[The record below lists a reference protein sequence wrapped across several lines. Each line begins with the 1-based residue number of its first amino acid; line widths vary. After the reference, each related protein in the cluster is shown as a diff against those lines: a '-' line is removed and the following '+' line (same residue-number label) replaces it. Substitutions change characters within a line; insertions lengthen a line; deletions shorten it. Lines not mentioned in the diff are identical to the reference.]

1 MPSCR
6 LQIEI
11 WDRLIVAKAFRSI
24 KIKKEFA
31 RRGILRSG
39 QLDAVSY
46 RLLMPLSSV
55 DIIDPIGQYF
65 VSERKIVESVTE
77 ERVIDALRK
86 VEDPE
91 LHRDIVSLGMVKNLA
106 VAQGNVRF
114 TVELT
119 TPACPLRETIEND
132 CRKALSGIAGVGSL
146 EINFGAQVRGSK
158 AGAGQTDL
166 LPTVKNVVLVAAG
179 KGGVGK
185 STVAANLAVA
195 LKMHGAATGLLDAD
209 IYGPSVPMIMG
220 VKGEPNKIEIDGAH
234 KIQPALAHGL
244 PVMSIGFFLD
254 PDQAVIW
261 RGPMLGKALHQ
272 LMADVHWGELDYLVV
287 DMPPGTGDVQITFSQ
302 QLKVSG
308 ALLVATPQ
316 NVALADVVRA
326 KSMFDKVNIPILG
339 IVENMSYFVCDGCG
353 KKHEIFSRGGARR
366 AAERFNIPYL
376 GEIPI
381 TPALREGGDN
391 GVPSLVQDPR
401 SEVSKCFL
409 EIAAKLA
416 GQLSIASEQAKKTQS
431 LKIVSS

>member
-1 MPSCR
+1 MENLTQER
-6 LQIEI
+6 
-11 WDRLIVAKAFRSI
+11 
-24 KIKKEFA
+24 
-31 RRGILRSG
+31 IL
-39 QLDAVSY
+39 
-46 RLLMPLSSV
+46 
-55 DIIDPIGQYF
+55 
-65 VSERKIVESVTE
+65 
-77 ERVIDALRK
+77 DALRK
-86 VEDPE
+86 VQDPE

-106 VAQGNVRF
+106 VANGDVSF

-119 TPACPLRETIEND
+119 TPACPLRETIDTD
-132 CRKALSGIAGVGSL
+132 CKKALSEIGGVGSVQ
-146 EINFGAQVRGSK
+146 INFGAQVRGSK

-209 IYGPSVPMIMG
+209 IYGPSVPIIMG
-220 VKGEPNKIEIDGAH
+220 VKGEPKQVDVNGSHKIE
-234 KIQPALAHGL
+234 PAMAHGL

-272 LMADVHWGELDYLVV
+272 LMADVHWGDLDYLVV

-316 NVALADVVRA
+316 DVALADVIRA
-326 KSMFDKVNIPILG
+326 KSMFDKVMIPIVG
-339 IVENMSYFVCDGCG
+339 IIENMSYFVCDGCG
-353 KKHEIFSRGGARR
+353 KKHEIFSRGGAQR

-381 TPALREGGDN
+381 TPALREGGDK
-391 GVPSLVQDPR
+391 GVPILIQDPKC
-401 SEVSKCFL
+401 EVSKSFL
-409 EIAAKLA
+409 EIAARLA
-416 GQLSIASEQAKKTQS
+416 GQLSIASERARGSRGPT
-431 LKIVSS
+431 IITT

>member
-1 MPSCR
+1 VEALNQEQV
-6 LQIEI
+6 LQ
-11 WDRLIVAKAFRSI
+11 
-24 KIKKEFA
+24 
-31 RRGILRSG
+31 
-39 QLDAVSY
+39 
-46 RLLMPLSSV
+46 
-55 DIIDPIGQYF
+55 
-65 VSERKIVESVTE
+65 
-77 ERVIDALRK
+77 ALRK
-86 VEDPE
+86 VQDPE

-106 VAQGNVRF
+106 IADGKVRF

-119 TPACPLRETIEND
+119 TPACPLRETIESD
-132 CRKALSGIAGVGSL
+132 CKKALAEVAGIQAL

-209 IYGPSVPMIMG
+209 IYGPSVPIVMG
-220 VKGEPNKIEIDGAH
+220 IKGEPTKIDVGGVQ
-234 KIQPALAHGL
+234 KIAPTLAHGV

-254 PDQAVIW
+254 ADQAVIW

-272 LMADVHWGELDYLVV
+272 LMADVHWGDLDYLVV

-326 KSMFDKVNIPILG
+326 KSMFDKVMIPIVG
-339 IVENMSYFVCDGCG
+339 MIENMSYFICDGCG
-353 KKHEIFSRGGARR
+353 KEHDIFSRGGARR

-381 TPALREGGDN
+381 TPALREGGDA
-391 GVPSLVQDPR
+391 GVPILIQDPN
-401 SEVSKCFL
+401 SEVSKRFL
-409 EIAAKLA
+409 EIAGKLA
-416 GQLSIASEQAKKTQS
+416 GQLSIASERAQKVQG

>member
-1 MPSCR
+1 MNA
-6 LQIEI
+6 LNQ
-11 WDRLIVAKAFRSI
+11 D
-24 KIKKEFA
+24 
-31 RRGILRSG
+31 
-39 QLDAVSY
+39 Q
-46 RLLMPLSSV
+46 
-55 DIIDPIGQYF
+55 
-65 VSERKIVESVTE
+65 IVE
-77 ERVIDALRK
+77 ALRH
-86 VEDPE
+86 VQDPE
-91 LHRDIVSLGMVKNLA
+91 LHRDIVSLGMVKELA
-106 VAQGNVRF
+106 IADGKVSF

-119 TPACPLRETIEND
+119 TPACPLRETIETD
-132 CRKALSGIAGVGSL
+132 CKKALASIPGITKL

-209 IYGPSVPMIMG
+209 IYGPSVPILMG
-220 VKGEPNKIEIDGAH
+220 VKGEPRKIEVDGVQ
-234 KIQPALAHGL
+234 KIEPTFAHGV

-254 PDQAVIW
+254 SEQAVIW

-316 NVALADVVRA
+316 QVALADVVRA
-326 KSMFDKVNIPILG
+326 KSMFDKVMIPIVG
-339 IVENMSYFVCDGCG
+339 IIENMSYFICDGCG
-353 KKHEIFSRGGARR
+353 KEHDIFSRGGAQR
-366 AAERFNIPYL
+366 AAERFKIPYL

-381 TPALREGGDN
+381 TPALREGGDD
-391 GVPSLVQDPR
+391 GVPILIQDPN

-416 GQLSIASEQAKKTQS
+416 GQLSIASERANRTQG

>member
-1 MPSCR
+1 MEN
-6 LQIEI
+6 LTQE
-11 WDRLIVAKAFRSI
+11 
-24 KIKKEFA
+24 
-31 RRGILRSG
+31 
-39 QLDAVSY
+39 Q
-46 RLLMPLSSV
+46 
-55 DIIDPIGQYF
+55 
-65 VSERKIVESVTE
+65 
-77 ERVIDALRK
+77 VIDALRK
-86 VEDPE
+86 VQDPE

-106 VAQGNVRF
+106 IDQGLVRF

-119 TPACPLRETIEND
+119 TPACPLRETIETD
-132 CRKALSGIAGVGSL
+132 CKKTLGDVAGVRGV

-195 LKMHGAATGLLDAD
+195 LKIHGAATGLLDAD
-209 IYGPSVPMIMG
+209 IYGPSVPIIMG
-220 VKGEPNKIEIDGAH
+220 VKGEPKQIEVGGVRKIE
-234 KIQPALAHGL
+234 PAMAHGL

-272 LMADVHWGELDYLVV
+272 LMADVHWGDLDYLVV

-316 NVALADVVRA
+316 IVALADVVRA
-326 KSMFDKVNIPILG
+326 KSMFDKVNIPIVG

-353 KKHEIFSRGGARR
+353 KRHEIFSRGGVRETAS
-366 AAERFNIPYL
+366 RFNIPYL

-391 GVPSLVQDPR
+391 GIPSLVQDPA

-409 EIAAKLA
+409 DIAAKLA
-416 GQLSIASEQAKKTQS
+416 GQLSIASEQAKKIQG

>member
-1 MPSCR
+1 MEH
-6 LQIEI
+6 L
-11 WDRLIVAKAFRSI
+11 
-24 KIKKEFA
+24 
-31 RRGILRSG
+31 
-39 QLDAVSY
+39 
-46 RLLMPLSSV
+46 
-55 DIIDPIGQYF
+55 
-65 VSERKIVESVTE
+65 TE
-77 ERVIDALRK
+77 ERILDALRG
-86 VEDPE
+86 VQDPE
-91 LHRDIVSLGMVKNLA
+91 IHRDIVSLGMVKNLT
-106 VAQGNVRF
+106 VDHGQVTF

-119 TPACPLRETIEND
+119 TPACPLRETIEHD
-132 CRKALSGIAGVGSL
+132 CKQALAQVPGVNGLAIS
-146 EINFGAQVRGSK
+146 FGAQVRGSK

-209 IYGPSVPMIMG
+209 IYGPSVPIIMG
-220 VKGEPNKIEIDGAH
+220 VKGEPRKIEVDGGY
-234 KIQPALAHGL
+234 KIEPTMAHGV

-316 NVALADVVRA
+316 HVALADVIRA
-326 KSMFDKVNIPILG
+326 KSMFDKVMIPIVG
-339 IVENMSYFVCDGCG
+339 IVENMSYFICDGCG
-353 KKHEIFSRGGARR
+353 KSHEIFSRGGARR
-366 AAERFNIPYL
+366 AAERFQIPYL

-381 TPALREGGDN
+381 TPALREGGDK
-391 GVPSLVQDPR
+391 GVPILIQDPK
-401 SEVSKCFL
+401 SEVSKSFL
-409 EIAAKLA
+409 EIAARLA
-416 GQLSIASEQAKKTQS
+416 GQLSIASERAKKVQD

>member
-1 MPSCR
+1 MH
-6 LQIEI
+6 LG
-11 WDRLIVAKAFRSI
+11 A
-24 KIKKEFA
+24 
-31 RRGILRSG
+31 
-39 QLDAVSY
+39 
-46 RLLMPLSSV
+46 V
-55 DIIDPIGQYF
+55 DIVDLISQYF
-65 VSERKIVESVTE
+65 FIERTIVETLSE
-77 ERVIDALRK
+77 ERVLEALRK
-86 VEDPE
+86 VQDPE

-106 VAQGNVRF
+106 VAQGKVRF

-119 TPACPLRETIEND
+119 TPACPLRETIETD
-132 CRKALSGIAGVGSL
+132 CKKALAQLGGISAL
-146 EINFGAQVRGSK
+146 EIEFGAQVRGSK

-209 IYGPSVPMIMG
+209 IYGPSVPIMMG
-220 VKGEPNKIEIDGAH
+220 VKGEPEKLEVDGAA
-234 KIQPALAHGL
+234 KIKPAFAHGL

-316 NVALADVVRA
+316 AVALADVVRA
-326 KSMFDKVNIPILG
+326 KSMFDKVMIPIVG
-339 IVENMSYFVCDGCG
+339 IVENMSYFICDGCG
-353 KKHEIFSRGGARR
+353 KEHDIFSRGGVQR
-366 AAERFNIPYL
+366 AAQRYQIPYL

-391 GVPSLVQDPR
+391 GVPILIQDPK
-401 SEVSKCFL
+401 SPVSKIFL

-416 GQLSIASEQAKKTQS
+416 GQLSIASERARKGGPAIITT
-431 LKIVSS
+431 

>member
-1 MPSCR
+1 VNA
-6 LQIEI
+6 LNQ
-11 WDRLIVAKAFRSI
+11 D
-24 KIKKEFA
+24 
-31 RRGILRSG
+31 
-39 QLDAVSY
+39 Q
-46 RLLMPLSSV
+46 
-55 DIIDPIGQYF
+55 
-65 VSERKIVESVTE
+65 IVE
-77 ERVIDALRK
+77 ALRH
-86 VEDPE
+86 VQDPE
-91 LHRDIVSLGMVKNLA
+91 LHRDIVSLGMVKELA
-106 VAQGNVRF
+106 VADGKVSF

-119 TPACPLRETIEND
+119 TPACPLRETIETD
-132 CRKALSGIAGVGSL
+132 CKKALASIPGITKL

-209 IYGPSVPMIMG
+209 IYGPSVPILMG
-220 VKGEPNKIEIDGAH
+220 VKGEPRKIEVDGVQ
-234 KIQPALAHGL
+234 KIEPTFAHGV

-254 PDQAVIW
+254 SEQAVIW

-316 NVALADVVRA
+316 QVALADVVRA
-326 KSMFDKVNIPILG
+326 KSMFDKVMIPIVGL
-339 IVENMSYFVCDGCG
+339 IENMSYFICDGCG
-353 KKHEIFSRGGARR
+353 KEHDIFSRGGAQR
-366 AAERFNIPYL
+366 AAERFKIPYL

-381 TPALREGGDN
+381 TPALREGGDA
-391 GVPSLVQDPR
+391 GVPILIQDPN

-416 GQLSIASEQAKKTQS
+416 GQLSIASERANRMQG

>member
-1 MPSCR
+1 
-6 LQIEI
+6 
-11 WDRLIVAKAFRSI
+11 
-24 KIKKEFA
+24 
-31 RRGILRSG
+31 
-39 QLDAVSY
+39 
-46 RLLMPLSSV
+46 
-55 DIIDPIGQYF
+55 
-65 VSERKIVESVTE
+65 VETVTE
-77 ERVIDALRK
+77 EKIFAALSK
-86 VEDPE
+86 VQDPE

-106 VAQGNVRF
+106 VANGKVGF

-132 CRKALSGIAGVGSL
+132 CKKVLSEVPGITGL

-195 LKMHGAATGLLDAD
+195 LKMHGATTGLLDAD

-220 VKGEPNKIEIDGAH
+220 VKGEPKKIDVNGGQ
-234 KIQPALAHGL
+234 KIAPAVAHGV

-261 RGPMLGKALHQ
+261 RGPMLSKALHQ

-316 NVALADVVRA
+316 AVALADVVRA
-326 KSMFDKVNIPILG
+326 KSMFDKVMIPIVG
-339 IVENMSYFVCDGCG
+339 IVENMSYFICDGCG
-353 KKHEIFSRGGARR
+353 KEHDIFSRGGAQR
-366 AAERFNIPYL
+366 AAERYQIPYL
-376 GEIPI
+376 GDIPI
-381 TPALREGGDN
+381 TLALREGGDN
-391 GVPSLVQDPR
+391 GVPILIQDPK
-401 SEVSKCFL
+401 SPVSKIFL

-416 GQLSIASEQAKKTQS
+416 GQLSIVSERAQRTQG

>member
-1 MPSCR
+1 MEP
-6 LQIEI
+6 LTQEN
-11 WDRLIVAKAFRSI
+11 
-24 KIKKEFA
+24 
-31 RRGILRSG
+31 IL
-39 QLDAVSY
+39 AA
-46 RLLMPLSSV
+46 LS
-55 DIIDPIGQYF
+55 
-65 VSERKIVESVTE
+65 
-77 ERVIDALRK
+77 K
-86 VEDPE
+86 VQDPE
-91 LHRDIVSLGMVKNLA
+91 LHRDIVSLGMVKNLT
-106 VAQGNVRF
+106 VNNGRVSF

-119 TPACPLRETIEND
+119 TPACPLRETIEHD
-132 CRKALSGIAGVGSL
+132 CKSALAAVPGISGL
-146 EINFGAQVRGSK
+146 EISFGAQVRGSK

-195 LKMHGAATGLLDAD
+195 LKMHGAKTGLLDAD
-209 IYGPSVPMIMG
+209 IYGPSVPIIMG
-220 VKGEPNKIEIDGAH
+220 VKGEPNKVEVDGGQ
-234 KIQPALAHGL
+234 KIAPAMAHGV

-316 NVALADVVRA
+316 KVALADVVRA
-326 KSMFDKVNIPILG
+326 KSMFDKVMIPIVGL
-339 IVENMSYFVCDGCG
+339 VENMSYFICDGCN
-353 KKHEIFSRGGARR
+353 KEHDIFARGGAKQ
-366 AAERFNIPYL
+366 AAERFQIPFL

-381 TPALREGGDN
+381 TPALRKGGDE
-391 GVPSLVQDPR
+391 GVPILIQDPN
-401 SEVSKCFL
+401 SPVSKSFL

-416 GQLSIASEQAKKTQS
+416 GQLSIASERAQKAQG

>member
-1 MPSCR
+1 MDNLTEQR
-6 LQIEI
+6 ILE
-11 WDRLIVAKAFRSI
+11 A
-24 KIKKEFA
+24 
-31 RRGILRSG
+31 LRSV
-39 QLDAVSY
+39 Q
-46 RLLMPLSSV
+46 
-55 DIIDPIGQYF
+55 
-65 VSERKIVESVTE
+65 
-77 ERVIDALRK
+77 
-86 VEDPE
+86 DPE

-106 VAQGNVRF
+106 VDHGQVRF

-119 TPACPLRETIEND
+119 TPACPLRETIERD
-132 CRKALSGIAGVGSL
+132 CKQALGQVPGISGL
-146 EINFGAQVRGSK
+146 EISFGAQVRGSK

-195 LKMHGAATGLLDAD
+195 LKLHGAATGLLDAD
-209 IYGPSVPMIMG
+209 IYGPSVPIIMG
-220 VKGEPNKIEIDGAH
+220 VKGEPNKIEVDGGH
-234 KIQPALAHGL
+234 KIAPALAHGV

-316 NVALADVVRA
+316 LVALADVVRA
-326 KSMFDKVNIPILG
+326 KSMFDKVMIPIVG
-339 IVENMSYFVCDGCG
+339 IVENMSYFICDGCG
-353 KKHEIFSRGGARR
+353 KEHDIFSRGGVQR
-366 AAERFNIPYL
+366 AAQRYQIPYL

-391 GVPSLVQDPR
+391 GVPILIQDPK
-401 SEVSKCFL
+401 SPVSKIFL

-416 GQLSIASEQAKKTQS
+416 GQLSIASERARQGGPAIITT
-431 LKIVSS
+431 

>member
-1 MPSCR
+1 VENLS
-6 LQIEI
+6 QE
-11 WDRLIVAKAFRSI
+11 
-24 KIKKEFA
+24 KIFEA
-31 RRGILRSG
+31 
-39 QLDAVSY
+39 
-46 RLLMPLSSV
+46 LS
-55 DIIDPIGQYF
+55 
-65 VSERKIVESVTE
+65 
-77 ERVIDALRK
+77 RVQ
-86 VEDPE
+86 DPE
-91 LHRDIVSLGMVKNLA
+91 LHRDIVSLGMVKNL
-106 VAQGNVRF
+106 VIAQGRVRF

-119 TPACPLRETIEND
+119 TPACPLRETIETD
-132 CRKALSGIAGVGSL
+132 CKKALGQVAGVTGV
-146 EINFGAQVRGSK
+146 EIDFGAQVRGSK

-209 IYGPSVPMIMG
+209 IYGPSVPILMG
-220 VKGEPNKIEIDGAH
+220 IKGEPNKIDVKGEQ
-234 KIQPALAHGL
+234 KIAPAMAHGI

-254 PDQAVIW
+254 PEQAVIW

-272 LMADVHWGELDYLVV
+272 LMADVHWGDLDYLVV

-316 NVALADVVRA
+316 RVALADVVRA
-326 KSMFDKVNIPILG
+326 KSMFDKVMIPIVGL
-339 IVENMSYFVCDGCG
+339 VENMSYFICDGCN
-353 KKHEIFSRGGARR
+353 KEHDIFSRGGAKQ
-366 AAERFNIPYL
+366 AAERFQIPFL

-381 TPALREGGDN
+381 TPALREGGDA
-391 GVPSLVQDPR
+391 GVPILIQDPK
-401 SEVSKCFL
+401 SPVSKSFL

-416 GQLSIASEQAKKTQS
+416 GQLSIASERAQKTQG

>member
-1 MPSCR
+1 MEN
-6 LQIEI
+6 L
-11 WDRLIVAKAFRSI
+11 
-24 KIKKEFA
+24 
-31 RRGILRSG
+31 
-39 QLDAVSY
+39 
-46 RLLMPLSSV
+46 
-55 DIIDPIGQYF
+55 
-65 VSERKIVESVTE
+65 TE
-77 ERVIDALRK
+77 ESILEALRR
-86 VEDPE
+86 VQDPE

-106 VAQGNVRF
+106 VDHGQVKF

-119 TPACPLRETIEND
+119 TPACPLRETIEHD
-132 CRKALSGIAGVGSL
+132 CKQALAQVPGISGL
-146 EINFGAQVRGSK
+146 EISFGAQVRGSK

-220 VKGEPNKIEIDGAH
+220 VKGEPKKIEVDGGQ
-234 KIQPALAHGL
+234 KIAPALAHGV

-316 NVALADVVRA
+316 AVALADVVRA
-326 KSMFDKVNIPILG
+326 KSMFDKVMIPIVG
-339 IVENMSYFVCDGCG
+339 IVENMSYFICDGCG
-353 KKHEIFSRGGARR
+353 KEHDIFSRGGAQR
-366 AAERFNIPYL
+366 AAERFQIPYL

-391 GVPSLVQDPR
+391 GVPILIQDPK
-401 SEVSKCFL
+401 SPVSKIFL
-409 EIAAKLA
+409 EIAARLA
-416 GQLSIASEQAKKTQS
+416 GQLSIASERARKGGPAIITT
-431 LKIVSS
+431 

>member
-1 MPSCR
+1 
-6 LQIEI
+6 
-11 WDRLIVAKAFRSI
+11 
-24 KIKKEFA
+24 
-31 RRGILRSG
+31 
-39 QLDAVSY
+39 
-46 RLLMPLSSV
+46 
-55 DIIDPIGQYF
+55 
-65 VSERKIVESVTE
+65 VEHLTE
-77 ERVIDALRK
+77 ERILDALRG
-86 VEDPE
+86 VQDPE
-91 LHRDIVSLGMVKNLA
+91 IHRDIVSLGMVKNLA
-106 VAQGNVRF
+106 VDHGQVTF

-119 TPACPLRETIEND
+119 TPACPLRETIEHD
-132 CRKALSGIAGVGSL
+132 CKQALAQVPGVSGLAIS
-146 EINFGAQVRGSK
+146 FGAQVRGSK

-209 IYGPSVPMIMG
+209 IYGPSVPIIMG
-220 VKGEPNKIEIDGAH
+220 VKGEPRKIEVDGGY
-234 KIQPALAHGL
+234 KIEPTMAHGV

-316 NVALADVVRA
+316 HVALADVIRA
-326 KSMFDKVNIPILG
+326 KSMFDKVMIPIVG
-339 IVENMSYFVCDGCG
+339 IVENMSYFICDGCG
-353 KKHEIFSRGGARR
+353 KSHEIFSRGGAQR
-366 AAERFNIPYL
+366 AAERFQIPYL

-381 TPALREGGDN
+381 TPALREGGDK
-391 GVPSLVQDPR
+391 GVPILIQDPK
-401 SEVSKCFL
+401 SSVSKIFL

-416 GQLSIASEQAKKTQS
+416 GQLSIASERARKGGPAIITT
-431 LKIVSS
+431 

>member
-1 MPSCR
+1 M
-6 LQIEI
+6 ET
-11 WDRLIVAKAFRSI
+11 
-24 KIKKEFA
+24 
-31 RRGILRSG
+31 
-39 QLDAVSY
+39 VSQENIIAA
-46 RLLMPLSSV
+46 LS
-55 DIIDPIGQYF
+55 
-65 VSERKIVESVTE
+65 
-77 ERVIDALRK
+77 K
-86 VEDPE
+86 VQDPE
-91 LHRDIVSLGMVKNLA
+91 LHRDIVSLGMVKNMA
-106 VAQGNVRF
+106 VNNGTVSF

-132 CRKALSGIAGVGSL
+132 CRKVLSVVPGVSAL

-195 LKMHGAATGLLDAD
+195 LKIHGAKTGLLDAD
-209 IYGPSVPMIMG
+209 IYGPSVPIIMG
-220 VKGEPNKIEIDGAH
+220 VKGEPKKVEVDGAQ
-234 KIQPALAHGL
+234 KIAPTFAHGI

-308 ALLVATPQ
+308 AVLVATPQ
-316 NVALADVVRA
+316 NVALADVIRA
-326 KSMFDKVNIPILG
+326 KSMFDKVMIPIVG
-339 IVENMSYFVCDGCG
+339 MIENMSYFICDGCH
-353 KKHEIFSRGGARR
+353 KQHDIFSRGGAKQ
-366 AAERFNIPYL
+366 AADRFQIPFL

-381 TPALREGGDN
+381 TPALRQGGDE
-391 GVPSLVQDPR
+391 GVPILIQDPN
-401 SEVSKCFL
+401 SPVSRIFL

-416 GQLSIASEQAKKTQS
+416 GQLSIAAERGKKSPGPAIIATE
-431 LKIVSS
+431 

>member
-6 LQIEI
+6 LQMEI

-31 RRGILRSG
+31 RRVMLRSG

-132 CRKALSGIAGVGSL
+132 CRKALAGIGGVGSL

-234 KIQPALAHGL
+234 KIQPALAHGV